1 MNLVIADTG
10 PIQYL
15 IQIGQI
21 EVLPL
26 LFERVAIPAMV
37 RSKLSHPLAPLPV
50 LAWIQEPP
58 TWLEIHDTS
67 GLAKV
72 TGLDAGETDAIALAI
87 AVHADLILIDERAG
101 FSVAQQRGLHVTG
114 TLGVLDLAAERGL
127 IDFAAAIVALEQ
139 TSFRRPGTLLR
150 VLLANIE
157 CEKKAE
163 RLPGG
168 WFAAEEP
175 AGIQSRIG
183 RERKAR
189 VLGHHQLTDAVL
201 RDLAI
206 RNQGRLATLDRRVAG
221 LLARDSRL
229 DSAVAIIPV

>member
-1 MNLVIADTG
+1 MHLVIADTG

-37 RSKLSHPLAPLPV
+37 RAELSHPLAPLPV
-50 LAWIQEPP
+50 LTWIQEPP

-67 GLAKV
+67 GLIKV

-101 FSVAQQRGLHVTG
+101 FSVAQQQGLNVTG

-139 TSFRRPGTLLR
+139 TSFRRPVGLLR
-150 VLLANIE
+150 VLLA
-157 CEKKAE
+157 KH
-163 RLPGG
+163 GM
-168 WFAAEEP
+168 
-175 AGIQSRIG
+175 
-183 RERKAR
+183 RKE
-189 VLGHHQLTDAVL
+189 
-201 RDLAI
+201 I
-206 RNQGRLATLDRRVAG
+206 
-221 LLARDSRL
+221 
-229 DSAVAIIPV
+229 